1 MRPDR
6 SATITDF
13 DLTIML
19 AMHDAFR
26 RDLGYLAAAA
36 ARFRGADPQRRN
48 ALVTG
53 YELFTYQL
61 RHHAMLEDRHL
72 WPQAAARLAAS
83 PHAVAVLGEMEAE
96 HAELDPALAA
106 VNAAIAA
113 ADIDPDVD
121 PDVDP
126 DADPGA
132 DPDAAHRRLTDAA
145 GALTGVLRD
154 HLLHEEREALPLLKQ
169 SITRREWLAVGR
181 VSRKEFGLRGT
192 AQYFPWLLDGADPD
206 RSAQVLSLLPAPV
219 RVAYRRRWNPVYH
232 RSRRWS

>member
-6 SATITDF
+6 SATITDS

-72 WPQAAARLAAS
+72 WPQAAARLTTS
-83 PHAVAVLGEMEAE
+83 PHAVAVLDEMEAE
-96 HAELDPALAA
+96 HAQLDPALAA

-113 ADIDPDVD
+113 ADVD
-121 PDVDP
+121 S
-126 DADPGA
+126 
-132 DPDAAHRRLTDAA
+132 DAAQRRLADAA

-192 AQYFPWLLDGADPD
+192 ARYFPWLLDGADPD
-206 RSAQVLSLLPAPV
+206 RSAQVLGLLPAPV